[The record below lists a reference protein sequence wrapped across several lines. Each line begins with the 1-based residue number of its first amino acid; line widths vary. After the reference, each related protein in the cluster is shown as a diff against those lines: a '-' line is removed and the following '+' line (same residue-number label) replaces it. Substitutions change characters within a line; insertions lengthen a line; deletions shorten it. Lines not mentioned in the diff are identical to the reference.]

1 MTIIQLTLTRCIRKF
16 APPGVNVGSCFN
28 MSPLLGRVSHVFL
41 VLAVSGCMTML
52 PANVFARDKVR
63 RDVESY
69 AIASCLAYQQQPY
82 LKDQGDGWAS
92 AVVQRSKGDINA
104 FTAVAAAVK
113 TEVAKGD
120 MAVIRNEAGPEPD
133 KTLPIAYCVELLD
146 TPSIHA
152 AIEKAIKKLA
162 GSYKN

>member
-1 MTIIQLTLTRCIRKF
+1 MDSGLRRSASQSLSNCF
-16 APPGVNVGSCFN
+16 A
-28 MSPLLGRVSHVFL
+28 
-41 VLAVSGCMTML
+41 TL
-52 PANVFARDKVR
+52 PANAYAHDKVR

-104 FTAVAAAVK
+104 FTDVAVAVK

-133 KTLPIAYCVELLD
+133 KTLPVAYCVELLD
-146 TPSIHA
+146 SPSIHA

-162 GSYKN
+162 GSYQN